1 MYTLR
6 ELFYQVSENAAT
18 PPELAKAIR
27 SANELILEPLRT
39 DAASFT
45 VIEDA
50 WAGYGSESLYT
61 GFAWGFRTAVSLLT
75 GEI

>member
-45 VIEDA
+45 VIKDA
-50 WAGYGSESLYT
+50 
-61 GFAWGFRTAVSLLT
+61 
-75 GEI
+75 